1 MRSRT
6 DGVSTGGA
14 RAEELAAA
22 GAAEMEEPA
31 AAWREEG
38 ATAAD
43 GGAGEDWVAR
53 CPRRAWEAAALGRF
67 C

>member
-6 DGVSTGGA
+6 DGVSTGRA
-14 RAEELAAA
+14 WAEELAAA
-22 GAAEMEEPA
+22 R
-31 AAWREEG
+31 REEG
-38 ATAAD
+38 GCAGRGAG

-53 CPRRAWEAAALGRF
+53 WPRRAWEAAALGRF